1 MELLTGEFFNTL
13 DEKGR
18 VSLPSRLRSSLTNT
32 LILTQGAD
40 DCLWLYPP
48 QEWTRLVKA
57 IMGSTSPFK
66 ANSRLV
72 RRRIIGPSQ
81 EVEIDKAGRIAIPQ
95 SLREFAALSR
105 DCVVLGQYEY
115 VEIWD
120 AARYR
125 SYIEG
130 SKAEYNSGFEELG
143 ALLQGE
149 KDVLKKDGV

>member
-1 MELLTGEFFNTL
+1 MKKAG
-13 DEKGR
+13 
-18 VSLPSRLRSSLTNT
+18 VSLPSRLRAALTNT

-48 QEWTRLVKA
+48 KEWMQLVKV
-57 IMGSTSPFK
+57 IMDSTSPFK

-130 SKAEYNSGFEELG
+130 NKAEFNSGFEELG

-149 KDVLKKDGV
+149 KDVSEKDGV

>member
-1 MELLTGEFFNTL
+1 MDLLSGEFFNTL

-18 VSLPSRLRSSLTNT
+18 VSLPSRLRSALTNT

-48 QEWTRLVKA
+48 KEWMQLVQG
-57 IMGSTSPFK
+57 IMDSTSPFK

-95 SLREFAALSR
+95 SLREFAGLNR
-105 DCVVLGQYEY
+105 DCVILGQFEY

-125 SYIEG
+125 AYIDGNKEEFN
-130 SKAEYNSGFEELG
+130 AGFEELG
-143 ALLQGE
+143 ALLQGAKESPE
-149 KDVLKKDGV
+149 KERL